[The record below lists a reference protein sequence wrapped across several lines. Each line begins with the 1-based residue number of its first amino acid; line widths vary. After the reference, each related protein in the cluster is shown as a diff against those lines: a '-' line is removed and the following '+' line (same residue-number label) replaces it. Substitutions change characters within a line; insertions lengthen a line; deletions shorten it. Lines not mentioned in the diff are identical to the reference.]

1 MTAGRATTE
10 WTLGRLF
17 QGSQGEVAWER
28 FGAGPPVVLLHGTP
42 FSSYVWRD
50 IAPALSVRHTVH
62 VWDMVGYG
70 ASEKRAGQDVSL
82 ATQGEIFAALLDHWG
97 LESPAVVAHDFGGA
111 VALRAH
117 LLHGAT
123 YDRLA
128 LVDAVTHGPWGTGLF
143 RLARDHEEVF
153 AQLPAA
159 VHEGLVRGY
168 IGTASHQGMSEE
180 TLAAYVAPWLGPE
193 GQPAL
198 YRQMAQG
205 DQRFTDEM
213 EHLYARVTMPI
224 LVCWGTEDTWLPPAK
239 GEQLA
244 AALPTAELHWL
255 QGAGHLAQED
265 APAQLAARLSE
276 FLSRPARPAAG

>member
-1 MTAGRATTE
+1 VTD
-10 WTLGRLF
+10 WRLRETYASR
-17 QGSQGEVAWER
+17 QGSVAWDR
-28 FGAGPPVVLLHGTP
+28 FGDGPPVVLLHGTP

-50 IAPALSVRHTVH
+50 IAPALAATHTVH
-62 VWDMVGYG
+62 VWDMAGYG
-70 ASEKRAGQDVSL
+70 ASEKATGQDVSL
-82 ATQGEIFAALLDHWG
+82 GAQGRLFAELLDHWQ
-97 LESPAVVAHDFGGA
+97 LATPAVVAHDFGGA

-117 LLHGAT
+117 LLHGAA
-123 YDRLA
+123 YERLA

-143 RLARDHEEVF
+143 RLARDHGDVF

-168 IGTASHQGMSEE
+168 IATASHRGLTEE
-180 TLAAYVAPWLGPE
+180 ALSAYVAPWLGPE

-205 DQRFTDEM
+205 DQRFTDEI
-213 EHLYARVTMPI
+213 EHRYGDVTIPT
-224 LVCWGTEDTWLPPAK
+224 LVCWGTDDTWLPPDK

-255 QGAGHLAQED
+255 RGAGHLAQED
-265 APAQLAARLSE
+265 APAQLTARLTE
-276 FLSRPARPAAG
+276 FLSRRARPGAG